1 MDFQGVI
8 IAESL
13 EDTTLLDTLN
23 ITATTVEVV
32 TEKHK
37 TPWVKQ
43 WTLHTI
49 SIPEDDAETTANLLS
64 NALDDRHSWYADY
77 KNSSEHF
84 IIFPHK
90 VFHITDRA
98 DKTQYSEAT
107 EYGVSIGIP
116 DYQVDFSPH
125 VKQWSR

>member
-23 ITATTVEVV
+23 ITATTVEAV

-43 WTLHTI
+43 WTLHTV
-49 SIPEDDAETTANLLS
+49 SIPENNTETIANLLS
-64 NALDDRHSWYADY
+64 NALDDKHSWYADY
-77 KNSSEHF
+77 KNNSEHF

-90 VFHITDRA
+90 VFHITDRGNKA
-98 DKTQYSEAT
+98 QYNEATQY
-107 EYGVSIGIP
+107 GISIGIP